1 VRAVPLLIR
10 TGVAAAALSTL
21 SIAVAVPA
29 NAGTQTCEAS
39 YYTAKEGAT
48 TASGQPYHRNAMA
61 AAHKTIKFNTKVTV
75 RYGSKKV
82 VVKINDRGP
91 YVKGRCIDLTPAAFK
106 KLAPLSKGVL
116 KGVKLSW

>member
-1 VRAVPLLIR
+1 MRAVPLLVR
-10 TGVAAAALSTL
+10 TGVAAVALSTL

-29 NAGTQTCEAS
+29 NAGTQTCQAS

-61 AAHKTIKFNTKVTV
+61 AAHKTLKFGTKVKV
-75 RYGSKKV
+75 RYGSKTV
-82 VVKINDRGP
+82 TVKINDRGP

-116 KGVKLSW
+116 NGVKLSW